1 MSTISW
7 SRGKLS
13 TLTVVGIHQTWAI
26 FTRREM
32 GLDRQFLFP
41 IGCAKVAP
49 KEWLEDAMW
58 CQSQSLRSQKPGM
71 RQKCGVVFIGIAFCL
86 VGALSSSVASAVT
99 ATEAVKSSVE
109 QVVSLLEDKELKK
122 PDRAMERRQRLQKIF
137 NDRFSYEEMSKRSL
151 GAQWNSLSEGQRQ
164 QFVDL
169 FRQLLA
175 RTYTTTIEGYS
186 GERFQ
191 YLNELN
197 EGDYAEVRTKLISR
211 KGEIPINY
219 RLFRKAGEWQVY
231 DIVVDGI
238 SMVSNYRAQFTK
250 IIRASSYEDLVQKLQ
265 NKSDVFKPVNE
276 PSQ

>member
-1 MSTISW
+1 MS
-7 SRGKLS
+7 R
-13 TLTVVGIHQTWAI
+13 V
-26 FTRREM
+26 
-32 GLDRQFLFP
+32 
-41 IGCAKVAP
+41 
-49 KEWLEDAMW
+49 
-58 CQSQSLRSQKPGM
+58 SQSY
-71 RQKCGVVFIGIAFCL
+71 GVIFGSIAFCL
-86 VGALSSSVASAVT
+86 AGTLSPSIATAIT

-109 QVVSLLEDKELKK
+109 QVVRLLEDKELKA

-151 GAQWNSLSEGQRQ
+151 GAHWNNLNEAQRQ

-175 RTYTTTIEGYS
+175 RTYTGTIEGYS

-191 YLNELN
+191 YLSERN
-197 EGDYAEVRTKLISR
+197 EGDYAEVRTKLVSR

-219 RLFRKAGEWQVY
+219 RLLSKAGEWQVY

-265 NKSDVFKPVNE
+265 NKSEAFKPVNE
-276 PSQ
+276 ASQ